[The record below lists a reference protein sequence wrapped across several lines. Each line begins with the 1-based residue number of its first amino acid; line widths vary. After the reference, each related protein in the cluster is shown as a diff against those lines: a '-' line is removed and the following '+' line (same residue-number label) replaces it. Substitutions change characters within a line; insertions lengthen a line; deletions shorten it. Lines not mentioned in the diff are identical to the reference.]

1 MGSLTL
7 PLQIKYN
14 PLQLPRASWVKF
26 FISPLNLAA
35 FYNTLMSE
43 TSTTASSP
51 VSETPIKF
59 IAPLE
64 ENVEDF
70 FLGLV
75 TEAIRLSVSDIFF
88 TPADS
93 RCDISIRRLGI
104 VEQIRSL
111 TAEEGAR
118 LVNFVKTKADLDI
131 TMHFQPQDGR
141 LSVTL
146 DDGGSYDLRIAT
158 LQTLFGE
165 SLALRVLDPRR
176 MMLGLEE
183 LGFHPTNFR
192 RLLSML
198 GKPGGL
204 ILVAGPTG
212 TGKTTTLYSM
222 LRYLHTGTRKIHT
235 LEDPIE
241 YALNGVH
248 QSQINIRRGLD
259 YPELLRGVLRQ
270 SPDVIM
276 VGEVRDSVT
285 ADILI
290 RAANTGQLV
299 LATSHAGSTSEAIEA
314 LLTFGVKSQFLASAL
329 LGIVSQRLLRP
340 LCPACKIAID
350 DEADRHSKI
359 YLPKGCPACRN
370 TGYNGRVA
378 VGEVMLITPTI
389 RSMIHN
395 SSQVS
400 PIRQAALA
408 DGMIDLRS
416 DAQDKLDKGLTSVD
430 EILRTVPGE
439 TV

>member
-1 MGSLTL
+1 M
-7 PLQIKYN
+7 N
-14 PLQLPRASWVKF
+14 
-26 FISPLNLAA
+26 
-35 FYNTLMSE
+35 E
-43 TSTTASSP
+43 TSTPSPSSVL
-51 VSETPIKF
+51 VSVPPIKF
-59 IAPLE
+59 VAPLE
-64 ENVEDF
+64 ENIEDF
-70 FLGLV
+70 FLKLV
-75 TEAIRLSVSDIFF
+75 TEAVRLSVSDIFF
-88 TPADS
+88 SPADS
-93 RCDISIRRLGI
+93 RYDVAFRRLGML
-104 VEQIRSL
+104 EQVRCL
-111 TAEEGAR
+111 TSEEGTR

-131 TMHFQPQDGR
+131 TQHFQPQDGR

-146 DDGGSYDLRIAT
+146 DENGSYDLRVAT

-165 SLALRVLDPRR
+165 SLSIRVLDPQK
-176 MMLGLEE
+176 MMLGLDK

-192 RLLSML
+192 RLVSILD
-198 GKPGGL
+198 KPGGL

-222 LRYLHTGTRKIHT
+222 IRYLHNGKRKIHT

-241 YALNGVH
+241 FALDGIH
-248 QSQINIRRGLD
+248 QSQINPRRGLD
-259 YPELLRGVLRQ
+259 YAELLRGVLRQ
-270 SPDVIM
+270 SPDIIM

-285 ADILI
+285 AEILI

-314 LLTFGVKSQFLASAL
+314 LLTFGVKAQFLASAL

-340 LCPACKIAID
+340 LCPECKIALD
-350 DEADRHSKI
+350 DDDNGDAKI
-359 YLPKGCPACRN
+359 YLPQGCPACRQ
-370 TGYNGRVA
+370 TGYSGRIA

-389 RSMIHN
+389 RKMIHN
-395 SSQVS
+395 ASPVS

-408 DGMIDLRS
+408 DGMVDLRS